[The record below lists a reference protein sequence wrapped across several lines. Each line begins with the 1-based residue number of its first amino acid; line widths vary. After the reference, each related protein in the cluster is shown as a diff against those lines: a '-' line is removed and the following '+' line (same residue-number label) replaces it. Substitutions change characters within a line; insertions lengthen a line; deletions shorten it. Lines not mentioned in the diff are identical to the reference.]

1 MEDNKFSFKELGT
14 ISIDLPY
21 AWFEVNIIK
30 NNIELQPKSETLLL
44 ANSAGFFQ
52 ATQMD
57 HFVKTKKLKG
67 PSFNIDLR
75 TDNETPSKFL
85 IYQVNKQ

>member
-1 MEDNKFSFKELGT
+1 
-14 ISIDLPY
+14 
-21 AWFEVNIIK
+21 
-30 NNIELQPKSETLLL
+30 LL

-85 IYQVNKQ
+85 IYQVNK